1 MEPTDDT
8 TTPRAPEQAEPPDA
22 QAGKR
27 RTVLGPI
34 HRSTWMLLLAGA
46 ITVASMVVAAE
57 LGALMG
63 AFGLGWGALG
73 LAIVLMLAGILVRR
87 QALLPLSMVATALT
101 LPAAAVT
108 LTQPPID
115 RSVGT
120 LIVRPTTLSEID
132 GKTFRR
138 GAGSIL
144 LDLRGLD
151 VPNGATITARVQA
164 DLGRVVVALPRDRC
178 FHTTVDAAR
187 LPLTRTPMHMA
198 LQAIGKGHLST
209 ALGTVVTQGVD
220 NPSNGFRRA
229 GRIDF
234 EAATLTAFG
243 RTRDNNND
251 GLTAR
256 YERRGAPG
264 APSLTLQLHGNAASI
279 VRDYP
284 DHVGPLTPAGQVYPQ
299 VGDMYWPWNVQL
311 PLQPGEELWA
321 DRWSRKWTKTQIA
334 RRVPS
339 MWAAWERRS
348 IAAQAA
354 QARRAAGVCASR
366 RELATYWS
374 TRTYGP
380 AMQLAVYDISARAV
394 DPTTLVDALASSTP
408 LFDELGNRLQSTAR
422 AALER
427 ETKLPSEYLLSVNG
441 LGQVERFERR
451 ADGRLIHSTM
461 TAANPAGLR

>member
-1 MEPTDDT
+1 MEPFDDT
-8 TTPRAPEQAEPPDA
+8 TTPRAAEQAEPPDA
-22 QAGKR
+22 QAGKHR
-27 RTVLGPI
+27 AGLRQI
-34 HRSTWMLLLAGA
+34 HRSTWMLLLASA

-144 LDLRGLD
+144 LDLRSLD
-151 VPNGATITARVQA
+151 VPDGATITARVQA

-321 DRWSRKWTKTQIA
+321 DRWSRKWTRRQIT
-334 RRVPS
+334 RRVPA
-339 MWAAWERRS
+339 MWAAWERAT
-348 IAAQAA
+348 ITAQTA
-354 QARRAAGVCASR
+354 QARRAAGACADND
-366 RELATYWS
+366 ELSTYWS
-374 TRTYGP
+374 TQRYGP
-380 AMQLAVYDISARAV
+380 VPQTLAYDSAGFAV
-394 DPTTLVDALASSTP
+394 DPTQLADVLASSVP
-408 LFDELGNRLQSTAR
+408 LFDANGDQLSR
-422 AALER
+422 AMRTVLED
-427 ETKLPSEYLLSVNG
+427 EMQLPSEYFISVNG
-441 LGQVERFERR
+441 LGQVTRFERHPN
-451 ADGRLIHSTM
+451 GRLVPTTM
-461 TAANPAGLR
+461 IAANPGGLR